1 MSDNETNTSESVPTY
16 TAGIVI
22 GSILLL
28 VLLEVIFRGVD

>member
-1 MSDNETNTSESVPTY
+1 METETEVASEVPKY

-28 VLLEVIFRGVD
+28 VLLEIAFRGTE